1 MTEMDGAGIPN
12 LLAEFSA
19 FLSARMGLHYPPQR
33 WGDLERSLRQMAPE
47 LGFANAE
54 TCMRYFLAVQP
65 SREQIETL
73 ASHLTIGETYF
84 FREPRSFEVLAQEI
98 LPPLIQARR
107 QAGRNL
113 RIWSVAC
120 STGEEAYSMAILLD
134 QLIPDIAKWHIT
146 LLATDINPRSLR
158 RGMDGIYSEWSFRGI
173 DPDVRKRYFTQR
185 NNRYEI
191 APHIKRMVTFAYH
204 NLAEDQYPS
213 VLNNTNAM
221 DIIFCRNVLMY
232 FSFDTGR
239 RVVSNLHHSLVEG
252 GWLVAAAVE
261 GSSELFS
268 PFVFSG
274 FPGATIYRKLSPP
287 VTTLPVTPLLLVP
300 DPLTATPVSA
310 PAAAHLP
317 PSPSLAPAASP
328 AVPEVPQPPATPPET
343 PMEVQ
348 DLFAEACALYI
359 AGRFQE
365 AIALL
370 QAHAAEVATDGRCM
384 GLLARLFANEGRLG
398 EAADWCQR
406 AIAIDKLAPERHYL
420 LAMIRQ
426 ECGDLREAAQSLKR
440 ALFLDPNFVLAHFA
454 LARLAITEGKLDEA
468 RRHYRN
474 TAALLRGHDPEETL
488 PESDGLTVGRLIEI
502 IRVASAEV
510 GL

>member
-1 MTEMDGAGIPN
+1 MDGARIPN

-33 WGDLERSLRQMAPE
+33 WADLERSLRQMAPE
-47 LGFANAE
+47 LGFADAE
-54 TCMRYFLAVQP
+54 ACMRYFLAVQP

-84 FREPRSFEVLAQEI
+84 FREPRSFEVLEKEI

-146 LLATDINPRSLR
+146 LMATDINPRSLR
-158 RGMDGIYSEWSFRGI
+158 RAMDGVYSEWSFRGI
-173 DPDVRKRYFTQR
+173 DPDIRRRYFTQH

-239 RVVSNLHHSLVEG
+239 RVVSNLHHSMVED
-252 GWLVAAAVE
+252 GWLVGAAVE

-287 VTTLPVTPLLLVP
+287 VTALPITPLLLVP
-300 DPLTATPVSA
+300 DPLTSMPVSA
-310 PAAAHLP
+310 PAAEIVPSPLLPLP
-317 PSPSLAPAASP
+317 P
-328 AVPEVPQPPATPPET
+328 VQPQPEKA
-343 PMEVQ
+343 MAVQ
-348 DLFAEACALYI
+348 DLYTEACALYI
-359 AGRFQE
+359 DGRFQE

-370 QAHAAEVATDGRCM
+370 QAHPAEVAADGRCM

-420 LAMIRQ
+420 LAMIQQ
-426 ECGDLREAAQSLKR
+426 ECGELREAAQSLKR

-454 LARLAITEGKLDEA
+454 LARLAITEGRLDEA